1 MLTWS
6 DLELP
11 PINLW
16 NVPKQF
22 YIKGIDME
30 DNYVTI
36 HKSELEAFQAHD
48 KLLKALFE
56 NGVTATQVYTDALVT
71 LRENEMMEGLAKD

>member
-1 MLTWS
+1 MLTWN
-6 DLELP
+6 DLILP
-11 PINLW
+11 PINLY

-36 HKSELEAFQAHD
+36 HRSELEAYQAHD

-56 NGVTATQVYTDALVT
+56 NGVAATQVYIEALRT

>member
-22 YIKGIDME
+22 YIKGFDME

-48 KLLKALFE
+48 RLLKALFE
-56 NGVTATQVYTDALVT
+56 SGLAANIIYVEAIKL
-71 LRENEMMEGLAKD
+71 LREQEAMEHMLKE

>member
-1 MLTWS
+1 MLTWP
-6 DLELP
+6 DLILP
-11 PINLW
+11 PINLY

-56 NGVTATQVYTDALVT
+56 NGVTATQVYMDALVT

>member
-56 NGVTATQVYTDALVT
+56 S
-71 LRENEMMEGLAKD
+71 GLAANIIYVEALKKLRQNEAVEHMLKD

>member
-56 NGVTATQVYTDALVT
+56 NGVTATQVYMDALVT

>member
-1 MLTWS
+1 MLTWP
-6 DLELP
+6 DLILP
-11 PINLW
+11 PINLY

-22 YIKGIDME
+22 YIKGFDME

-48 KLLKALFE
+48 RLLKALFE
-56 NGVTATQVYTDALVT
+56 SGLAANIIYVEAIKL
-71 LRENEMMEGLAKD
+71 LREQEVMEHMLKE

>member
-56 NGVTATQVYTDALVT
+56 NGVTATQVYMDALHT

>member
-1 MLTWS
+1 MLTWP
-6 DLELP
+6 DLTLP
-11 PINLW
+11 PINLY

-56 NGVTATQVYTDALVT
+56 NGVTSTQVYMDALVT